1 MIFKKLARF
10 IWCLFFPPIIY
21 KQKMEEKAHCNRHE
35 QFKKGCSECR
45 GLNGS

>member
-21 KQKMEEKAHCNRHE
+21 KEKNNLG
-35 QFKKGCSECR
+35 FR
-45 GLNGS
+45 GVCDIRVGTEKVFSSS